1 MIKTWLVAKREFLES
16 LKTKSFWLGILAM
29 PILMV
34 LSIGVPA
41 LLSDRKDVRRYA
53 ILDES
58 GWLEASIEESAD
70 GPDLLRVLKE
80 LRRRQVEKDGI
91 DELPI
96 VLSKLSETLATVDEE
111 HLVML
116 SNQLSALSGPDA
128 GKLKAALPPQAQ
140 QAVMALN
147 KEFRKWW
154 RTLPADEADALGG
167 DLDRSRYEKVPLP
180 DVDGGDVREAL
191 NQMVESGQLFGYFV
205 IPEVP
210 EDKEAELR
218 YVSNNLT
225 DVGLKRWI
233 TRYANDVIQ
242 RRRFLD
248 EGVDEQQIRRI
259 LSAVSFVQSRVG
271 SDGDEEQVEN
281 KDRAM
286 DWAPVVF
293 VYLLWLAVYIIA
305 QSLLTNTIEEKSNR
319 IIEVLLSSVS
329 PLQLMSGKIFG
340 IALSGL
346 LMVGSWVVFFFLAIR
361 YLPEM
366 LGASPGFDLTTLISD
381 PVYLT
386 SFVVYFLLGYLLYS
400 AIFVAIGSVTNS
412 LKEAQNMLMP
422 MFLVLMVPLFAMI
435 PVAEDPNGALAK
447 FLSYIPIYTPFI
459 MMNRAAAPPT
469 TAEYVVTTLLLVVSV
484 IAAFWVAGKV
494 FRVGVLMTGKP
505 PRIRE
510 IFRWLR
516 A

>member
-1 MIKTWLVAKREFLES
+1 
-16 LKTKSFWLGILAM
+16 
-29 PILMV
+29 
-34 LSIGVPA
+34 
-41 LLSDRKDVRRYA
+41 
-53 ILDES
+53 
-58 GWLEASIEESAD
+58 
-70 GPDLLRVLKE
+70 
-80 LRRRQVEKDGI
+80 
-91 DELPI
+91 
-96 VLSKLSETLATVDEE
+96 
-111 HLVML
+111 
-116 SNQLSALSGPDA
+116 
-128 GKLKAALPPQAQ
+128 
-140 QAVMALN
+140 
-147 KEFRKWW
+147 
-154 RTLPADEADALGG
+154 
-167 DLDRSRYEKVPLP
+167 
-180 DVDGGDVREAL
+180 
-191 NQMVESGQLFGYFV
+191 
-205 IPEVP
+205 
-210 EDKEAELR
+210 
-218 YVSNNLT
+218 
-225 DVGLKRWI
+225 
-233 TRYANDVIQ
+233 
-242 RRRFLD
+242 
-248 EGVDEQQIRRI
+248 
-259 LSAVSFVQSRVG
+259 
-271 SDGDEEQVEN
+271 
-281 KDRAM
+281 M

-361 YLPEM
+361 YLPKM
-366 LGASPGFDLTTLISD
+366 LGASPGFDLTALISD

-484 IAAFWVAGKV
+484 IGAFWAAGKV